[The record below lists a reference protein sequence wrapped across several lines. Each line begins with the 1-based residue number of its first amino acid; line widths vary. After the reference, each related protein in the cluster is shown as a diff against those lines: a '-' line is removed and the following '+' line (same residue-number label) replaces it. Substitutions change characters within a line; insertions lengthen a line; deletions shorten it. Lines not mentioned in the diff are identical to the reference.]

1 MSNVSALFFLPGKRG
16 TALRRLA
23 VFCLLG
29 WLIAGN
35 GWAQTYSFRDYAQAD
50 GLQGMTVNSLLEDR
64 QGVVWVGTELALHRF
79 EREQFIPVGRDSGL
93 DARYIRALTLDARG
107 RLWVASANGVFV
119 RNGTTFS
126 AVLQDGLP
134 IRADSGNVI
143 APYAGGVV
151 VVSEN
156 QLLHLVPGKQTGWT
170 VRALPLRLDDG
181 TTLPAG
187 KALLADGTALWA
199 SCGKRVCR
207 IDANGRIT
215 QLGDADGV
223 PERQWRA
230 VFRDHRGDLWLRG
243 GGMVM
248 SRAQGERV
256 FRNHAPPAGTSFDT
270 LSGATT
276 LSEDAQGRLITRSDR
291 GMVRWEGDQW
301 RYFGHDQ
308 RLSISPMVGPLM
320 MQSTGQLWI
329 GTRGL
334 GVQRWLG
341 YGNIEHWDESQ
352 GLAESPTWAIQRLP
366 SGELLVGGDA
376 GSNVLDPR
384 TGRMQPWT
392 LANGEP
398 LLQSV
403 SIALSPKD
411 GAAWVAR
418 SSGALA
424 RRDPQTGKTFDVM
437 QLDLPTNK
445 LLFGPDGVLWVTTP
459 RGLYS
464 IAPEAPLQAR
474 REEAVPAAFVGDVDL
489 DRQGRL
495 WASTREGL
503 YRQEKDGRWRQ
514 VQVHGN
520 LPSHDYFLM
529 DFSDDGQL
537 WLSLRDT
544 GLWHGNVQDDAVVT
558 LTAVNDTLV
567 SRVMPFILRHDSKG
581 RLWLGSSQ
589 GLDLLDHG
597 HWSRATRSEG
607 LLWDDVSANALFE
620 DIDGSVWLGSSRGLT
635 HLIAPSRVFASPP
648 LRVDVLRVRRGEQTL
663 APGAQVP
670 WSQVP
675 LDVDLSTP
683 GAEGGQDRISFRYR
697 VEGHQASWTS
707 TSLSHITYPLLPP
720 GRYALE
726 VQAVDA
732 GQRSTSPITRFAF
745 VLRPPWWRGIPALIA
760 YVLLAIAAVIAL
772 LRWRTAKLLR
782 RKRELEQLVAER
794 TAELEQDKR
803 DLESA
808 RSELALK
815 ATHDELT
822 GLLNRA
828 GILAALRDML
838 RNADATARP
847 LAVVLIDL
855 DHFKLVND
863 QHGHLAGDAVLAG
876 VGRRLDTLV
885 RGDDRIGRYGGEELL
900 ALLPGLTHEATH
912 RLDALHRGI
921 CGDYPIDGGWLHV
934 TCSIGVAWFAPGETL
949 EQLLAR
955 ADTALYSAKRSGRN
969 RIYYDASD
977 LAMPAGPENCAD

>member
-1 MSNVSALFFLPGKRG
+1 MPTLFASFAPCS
-16 TALRRLA
+16 LRNSVLWRLA
-23 VFCLLG
+23 ALCLIGL
-29 WLIAGN
+29 LLPLSAR
-35 GWAQTYSFRDYAQAD
+35 AQTYSFRDYAQAD

-79 EREQFIPVGRDSGL
+79 ERERFTPIGRESGL
-93 DARYIRALTLDARG
+93 DARYIRALALDAQG

-119 RNGTTFS
+119 RDGAGFRQ
-126 AVLQDGLP
+126 VLHEGKP
-134 IRADSGNVI
+134 IRADSGNVL
-143 APYAGGVV
+143 APYQNGMV

-156 QLLHLVPGKQTGWT
+156 QLLRVAPVAAGAWAVQP
-170 VRALPLRLDDG
+170 LPLRLDDG

-187 KALLADGTALWA
+187 KAVLADADTLWI
-199 SCGKRVCR
+199 SCGKRICHLQA
-207 IDANGRIT
+207 DGRIVL
-215 QLGDADGV
+215 LGDADGV

-230 VFRDHRGDLWLRG
+230 IFRDHRGALWLRG
-243 GGMVM
+243 GGLVL
-248 SRAQGERV
+248 SREPGEHI
-256 FRNHAPPAGTSFDT
+256 FRDHPPPASTRFDT

-276 LSEDAQGRLITRSDR
+276 LSEDADGRLLTRSDR
-291 GMVRWEGDQW
+291 GMVRWEGDHW

-308 RLSISPMVGPLM
+308 GLSISPMVGPLM

-341 YGNIEHWDESQ
+341 YGAIEHWDESQ
-352 GLAESPTWAIQRLP
+352 GLAEAPTWAMQRLP
-366 SGELLVGGDA
+366 DGTLLVGGDA

-384 TGRMQPWT
+384 SGRVQPWT

-398 LLQSV
+398 LLQSI
-403 SIALSPKD
+403 SIALSPVD

-424 RRDPQTGKTFDVM
+424 RRDPGSGKTVDM
-437 QLDLPTNK
+437 LELGLPINK
-445 LLFGPDGVLWVTTP
+445 LLFDPAGVMWVTTP

-464 IAPEAPLQAR
+464 IPPQLPLHAS
-474 REEAVPAAFVGDVDL
+474 RETSVPAAFVGDIDL

-503 YRQEKDGRWRQ
+503 YRRQQDGRWAQ
-514 VQVHGN
+514 VQVHGA
-520 LPSHDYFLM
+520 LPSHDFFLL
-529 DFSDDGQL
+529 DFAADGEL
-537 WLSLRDT
+537 WLSLRDI
-544 GLWHGNVQDDAVVT
+544 GLWHGREQADGTVALSAVDDP
-558 LTAVNDTLV
+558 LV

-589 GLDLLDHG
+589 GLDLLDNG
-597 HWSRATRSEG
+597 HWSRATRTEG
-607 LLWDDVSANALFE
+607 LLWDDVSANAFFE
-620 DIDGSVWLGSSRGLT
+620 DADGSVWIGSSRGLS
-635 HLIAPSRVFASPP
+635 HLIDPLRVFAAPP
-648 LRVDVLRVRRGEQTL
+648 LRVEVLRARRGDQIL
-663 APGAQVP
+663 SAGARVP

-675 LDVDLSTP
+675 LDVDISTP
-683 GAEGGQDRISFRYR
+683 GAEGGPDRISFRYR
-697 VEGHQASWTS
+697 VEGHQARWTT
-707 TSLSHITYPLLPP
+707 TSLSHLTYPLLPP

-732 GQRSTSPITRFAF
+732 SQRSVSPVTRFGF
-745 VLRPPWWRGIPALIA
+745 VLVPPWWRGVPALLA
-760 YVLLAIAAVIAL
+760 YVLLGIAAVVLL
-772 LRWRTAKLLR
+772 LRWRTHKLLR
-782 RKRELEQLVAER
+782 RKRELEQLVAAR

-808 RSELALK
+808 RAALALK

-838 RNADATARP
+838 ERADATARP

-876 VGRRLDTLV
+876 VGRRMDTLV

-900 ALLPGLTHEATH
+900 ALLPGLTCEATH
-912 RLDALHRGI
+912 RLDALHHGI

-934 TCSIGVAWFAPGETL
+934 TCSIGVAWFHPGETL

-955 ADTALYSAKRSGRN
+955 ADAALYRAKRSGRN
-969 RIYYDASD
+969 RIDYDDGQLPAVVIADSD
-977 LAMPAGPENCAD
+977 G

>member
-1 MSNVSALFFLPGKRG
+1 MSNVPALFVPPGSHG
-16 TALRRLA
+16 TAMCRLA
-23 VFCLLG
+23 ALCLLG
-29 WLIAGN
+29 WLVAGSA
-35 GWAQTYSFRDYAQAD
+35 WAQTYSFRDYAQAD
-50 GLQGMTVNSLLEDR
+50 GLQGMTVNSLLEDQ

-79 EREQFIPVGRDSGL
+79 ERDHFIAVGQESGL

-126 AVLQDGLP
+126 PVLQNGRP

-151 VVSEN
+151 VASEN
-156 QLLHLVPGKQTGWT
+156 QLLHLTSTTPDGWS

-207 IDANGRIT
+207 IDASGRIT

-243 GGMVM
+243 GGMVL
-248 SRAQGERV
+248 SRAAGERV
-256 FRNHAPPAGTSFDT
+256 FRNHAPPVGTSFDT

-291 GMVRWEGDQW
+291 GMVRWEGDHW

-308 RLSISPMVGPLM
+308 GLSISPMVGPLM
-320 MQSTGQLWI
+320 MQGTGQLWI

-341 YGNIEHWDESQ
+341 YGNIEHWDEGQ
-352 GLAESPTWAIQRLP
+352 GLAEAPTWAIQRLP

-376 GSNVLDPR
+376 GSNVLDPH

-392 LANGEP
+392 LADGEP
-398 LLQSV
+398 LLQSI

-424 RRDPQTGKTFDVM
+424 RRDPQTGKTFDM
-437 QLDLPTNK
+437 LQLGLPTNK
-445 LLFGPDGVLWVTTP
+445 VLFDSRGLLWVTTP
-459 RGLYS
+459 RGLYF
-464 IAPEAPLQAR
+464 ITPELPLQAR
-474 REEAVPAAFVGDVDL
+474 REEAVPAAFVGDIEL
-489 DRQGRL
+489 DGRGRL

-503 YRQEKDGRWRQ
+503 YRQENNGHWLQ
-514 VQVHGN
+514 VKVHGN
-520 LPSHDYFLM
+520 LPSHDYFLL
-529 DFSDDGQL
+529 DFSADGQL

-544 GLWHGNVQDDAVVT
+544 GLWHGAVQDDAAVT
-558 LTAVNDTLV
+558 LTAVSDPLV
-567 SRVMPFILRHDSKG
+567 SRVMPFILHHDSKG

-597 HWSRATRSEG
+597 HWTRATRSEG

-620 DIDGSVWLGSSRGLT
+620 DGDGSVWLGSSRGLT
-635 HLIAPSRVFASPP
+635 HLIDPLRVFASPP
-648 LRVDVLRVRRGEQTL
+648 LRVEVLRAQRGGQTI
-663 APGAQVP
+663 AAGAQVP

-683 GAEGGQDRISFRYR
+683 GAEGGPDRISFRYR

-732 GQRSTSPITRFAF
+732 GLRSASPITRFAF
-745 VLRPPWWRGIPALIA
+745 VLTPPWWGSIPAYIT
-760 YVLLAIAAVIAL
+760 YVLLAIAAVIVL

-808 RSELALK
+808 RAELALK

-822 GLLNRA
+822 GLLNRS
-828 GILAALRDML
+828 GILATLREML
-838 RNADATARP
+838 LRADATARP

-876 VGRRLDTLV
+876 VGRRMDTLV

-934 TCSIGVAWFAPGETL
+934 TCSIGVAWFIPGETL

-955 ADTALYSAKRSGRN
+955 ADAALYSAKGSGRN
-969 RIYYDASD
+969 RIYYDAAH
-977 LAMPAGPENCAD
+977 LAAPAASGSVGA